1 MHGHANAV
9 LPPAGSGAAAGAAEE
24 EWVLPQRNALQ
35 LEPKAGVPAGV
46 FIASRLRMYAGG
58 DPRIKT
64 AVA

>member
-1 MHGHANAV
+1 MGMLNAV

-24 EWVLPQRNALQ
+24 EWVLPQRSALQ
-35 LEPKAGVPAGV
+35 LEPEAGV
-46 FIASRLRMYAGG
+46 FIASTLRMYAGG